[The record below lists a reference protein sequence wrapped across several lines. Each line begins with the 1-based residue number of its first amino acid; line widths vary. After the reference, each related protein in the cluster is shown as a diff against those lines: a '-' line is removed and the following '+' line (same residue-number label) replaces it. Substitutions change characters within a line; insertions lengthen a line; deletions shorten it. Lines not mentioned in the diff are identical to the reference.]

1 MIRFKD
7 REESGKKLAH
17 LLKQYKNREGTII
30 LGLARGGVVTAAAV
44 AQELNVPCDVI
55 VVRKI
60 GAPDN
65 EELAVGAITEH
76 GVQVFNEILIK
87 QVGIPASYIDTVVA
101 REREECAKREKLYR
115 AHKPAIDFT
124 GKTVILVDDGIAT
137 GLTMEAAIKDVRK
150 RGAGNV
156 VVAVPV
162 MPADVVAQLKK
173 LCDEL
178 IYLLAPEHFLAIG
191 AFYTDFTQVSH
202 DKVIK
207 LLKQ

>member
-7 REESGKKLAH
+7 REEAGKKLAH
-17 LLKQYKNREGTII
+17 LLKQYKNGEGITV
-30 LGLARGGVVTAAAV
+30 LGLARGGVVTGAV
-44 AQELNVPCDVI
+44 VAHELNLLFDVI

-65 EELAVGAITEH
+65 EELAIGAITEH

-87 QVGIPASYIDTVVA
+87 QVGIAQSYVDTAVA
-101 REREECAKREKLYR
+101 REREECANREKLYR
-115 AHKPAIDFT
+115 THKPAIDVT

-150 RGAGNV
+150 RGATKV
-156 VVAVPV
+156 VVAAPV
-162 MPADVVAQLKK
+162 MPADVVEPLKK

-178 IYLLAPEHFLAIG
+178 IYLIAPEHFLAIG
-191 AFYTDFTQVSH
+191 AFYTDFAQVNH

-207 LLKQ
+207 LLK

>member
-7 REESGKKLAH
+7 REEAGKKLAH
-17 LLKQYKNREGTII
+17 LLKEYKNRQDTII
-30 LGLARGGVVTAAAV
+30 LGLARGGVVTAAVLAH
-44 AQELNVPCDVI
+44 ELALPLDVV

-65 EELAVGAITEH
+65 EELAIGAITEH
-76 GVQVFNEILIK
+76 GVHVFNEVLIK
-87 QVGIPASYIDTVVA
+87 QVGVAQTYIDATVA
-101 REREECAKREKLYR
+101 REREECEKREKLYR
-115 AHKPAIDFT
+115 THKSAVDIT

-137 GLTMEAAIKDVRK
+137 GLTMEAAVKDVRK
-150 RGAGNV
+150 RGAHKV

-162 MPADVVAQLKK
+162 MPADVVDSLKQ

-178 IYLLAPEHFLAIG
+178 IYLIAPEHFLAIG
-191 AFYTDFTQVSH
+191 AFYTDFAQVNH

-207 LLKQ
+207 VLKQ

>member
-7 REESGKKLAH
+7 REETGRKLAH
-17 LLKQYKNREGTII
+17 LLKSYKNRQDTII
-30 LGLARGGVVTAAAV
+30 LGLARGGVVTAA
-44 AQELNVPCDVI
+44 ELAHELRLSFDVV

-65 EELAVGAITEH
+65 EELAIGAITEH
-76 GVQVFNEILIK
+76 GIQVFNQILIK
-87 QVGIPASYIDTVVA
+87 QVGIAQTYIDATVA
-101 REREECAKREKLYR
+101 REREECAQREKLYR
-115 AHKPAIDFT
+115 AHKPFVDIT

-150 RGAGNV
+150 RGAHKV

-162 MPADVVAQLKK
+162 MPADVVDSLKP

-178 IYLLAPEHFLAIG
+178 IYLIAPEDFLAIG
-191 AFYTDFTQVSH
+191 AFYTDFTQVNH

>member
-7 REESGKKLAH
+7 REEAGRKLAH
-17 LLKQYKNREGTII
+17 LLKPYKNRQDTII
-30 LGLARGGVVTAAAV
+30 LGLARGGVVTAV
-44 AQELNVPCDVI
+44 ALASELKLSCDVE

-65 EELAVGAITEH
+65 EELAIGAITEH
-76 GVQVFNEILIK
+76 GIQVFNEVLIK
-87 QVGIPASYIDTVVA
+87 QVGIASSYIDTTIV
-101 REREECAKREKLYR
+101 REREECVRREKLYR
-115 AHKPAIDFT
+115 AHKPAIDIV
-124 GKTVILVDDGIAT
+124 GKTIILVDDGIAT

-150 RGAGNV
+150 RGAHKV

-162 MPADVVAQLKK
+162 MPADVVASMKK

-178 IYLLAPEHFLAIG
+178 VYLIAPEHFFAIG
-191 AFYTDFTQVSH
+191 AFYTDFTQVNH

-207 LLKQ
+207 LLTQ